1 MGETVCRLVEV
12 CRKMRKEMG
21 EKNISVTC
29 QSNVCGVVG
38 SYSGLEEMADFDIA
52 TVIFRLLKGFKNI
65 LKMNL
70 YKV

>member
-1 MGETVCRLVEV
+1 
-12 CRKMRKEMG
+12 
-21 EKNISVTC
+21 
-29 QSNVCGVVG
+29 VCGVVG

>member
-1 MGETVCRLVEV
+1 MGEE
-12 CRKMRKEMG
+12 
-21 EKNISVTC
+21 NISVTC

-38 SYSGLEEMADFDIA
+38 SYSGLDEMADFYIT
-52 TVIFRLLKGFKNI
+52 TVIFRLLKGLKKI